1 MFSFLTPELFNGLI
15 VINLIVSIGLV
26 VWRFS
31 MDMRRDD
38 RSQK

>member
-15 VINLIVSIGLV
+15 VINLIVGIGLV

-31 MDMRRDD
+31 MDMRHKNKRTP
-38 RSQK
+38 